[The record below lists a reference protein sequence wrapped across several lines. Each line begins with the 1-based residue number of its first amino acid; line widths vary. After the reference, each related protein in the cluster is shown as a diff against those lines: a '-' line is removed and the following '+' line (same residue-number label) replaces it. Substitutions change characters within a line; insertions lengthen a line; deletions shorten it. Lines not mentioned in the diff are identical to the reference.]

1 MATESTPSEQLA
13 MAQHPDIMALRER
26 YERAAETP
34 QASAIEGLTF
44 MAGTYAA
51 ISAWVVGFDGS
62 SPRLAASNLIVGI
75 AVALLAF
82 GYATFYGRT
91 HVLAWVAPMLGA
103 WLIVAPW
110 VVLRGSVDRPTE
122 MVWSNVI
129 VGACVVLLG
138 LSITGLARMRP
149 RVYRRP

>member
-1 MATESTPSEQLA
+1 MAAESTPSDQLA

-34 QASAIEGLTF
+34 QASAIEGLAF

-51 ISAWVVGFDGS
+51 ISAWVVGFNGS
-62 SPRLAASNLIVGI
+62 SPRLAASDLIVGI
-75 AVALLAF
+75 AVAVLAF

-110 VVLRGSVDRPTE
+110 VVLRGMHRATE

-129 VGACVVLLG
+129 VGACIVLLG
-138 LSITGLARMRP
+138 LSITVLARMRP
-149 RVYRRP
+149 SGRRRP

>member
-1 MATESTPSEQLA
+1 MAAESTPSDQLA
-13 MAQHPDIMALRER
+13 MAQHPDIIALRER

-34 QASAIEGLTF
+34 QASAIEGLAF

-51 ISAWVVGFDGS
+51 ISPWVVGFNGS

-82 GYATFYGRT
+82 GYATFYGRS
-91 HVLAWVAPMLGA
+91 HVLAWVAPMLGT
-103 WLIVAPW
+103 WLVVAPW
-110 VVLRGSVDRPTE
+110 VVLRGAHRPTE

-129 VGACVVLLG
+129 VGGCVVLLG
-138 LSITGLARMRP
+138 LSITVLARVRP
-149 RVYRRP
+149 SVHRRS